1 MKANN
6 FKYYV
11 SQAVRSVFRNGLMSV
26 TSIFTVVCC
35 MIILGLF
42 MIISINVNHIAQ
54 QLEQQ
59 CEIQAFIN
67 EAYDDAQVSALQ
79 KQVKGIENI
88 ATAEIFSK
96 EDTLEYMREISD
108 NNAALLDGYEGE
120 DNPFRDSLKITLK
133 DLSLL
138 KPTVEKLSAV
148 EGKEEVSYKQTVME
162 NILKVSN
169 GIRNVSFW
177 GMLLLC
183 IVSIF
188 IIANTIKLAVYA
200 RRKEIG
206 VMKFVGAT
214 DWFIRWPFIIE
225 GIIIGVVG
233 ALIAFG
239 LISWGYIALV
249 GKANIG
255 IDIFTFK
262 AYNEVAVQMIGMF
275 VSIGA
280 VIGALGSAISIRKH
294 LDV

>member
-148 EGKEEVSYKQTVME
+148 EGIEEVSDKQTVME